1 MIGKIVM
8 LILGLLALVLNFK
21 SKAVLQKLF
30 RVSNPD
36 EKEVMRVKIAAL
48 VVAVAAFLGILI
60 IG

>member
-8 LILGLLALVLNFK
+8 LVLGVLALVLNFK
-21 SKAVLQKLF
+21 SKAVLQKIF
-30 RVSNPD
+30 RVPDPD
-36 EKEVMRVKIAAL
+36 EQEVMRVKIAAL